1 MIVVIVLLFCG
12 ILPIIVEIKLIIDCN
27 EKEYQKINDGYP
39 KITFQ
44 LFTEMYS
51 IRPDKWK
58 LKDDHVY
65 YLDDCEDYV
74 HVWPPGKWQKIA
86 FKTGK
91 DYRKYRKFYTR
102 RKEQKRM
109 LDTLSAEKNLAR
121 QFQEDVNKYR
131 SEVIEEMKAHMP
143 KEDA

>member
-1 MIVVIVLLFCG
+1 MTVVIVLLICG
-12 ILPIIVEIKLIIDCN
+12 ILPIIVGIKLAIDCN
-27 EKEYQKINDGYP
+27 EDEYQTINDSYP

-51 IRPDKWK
+51 IRPDKWE
-58 LKDDHVY
+58 LKNDYVY
-65 YLDDCEDYV
+65 YLDDCEDYIPV
-74 HVWPPGKWQKIA
+74 FPLGKWTKIA

-91 DYRKYRKFYTR
+91 DHRKYRKFYTR
-102 RKEQKRM
+102 REEQKRI
-109 LDTLSAEKNLAR
+109 LDTLSAEKDLAK

-143 KEDA
+143 KEDQ